1 MMQQVYNFLY
11 IFSGL
16 YISGKMA
23 AIIIGCLLL
32 FAALWFSRRVKGALT
47 RIIVAVIVM
56 AAYLVALHFFPVYS
70 YGNMLLC
77 EFLAPIIA
85 IGIAWM
91 SRTVSSIPL
100 KVFALGM
107 GLLMY
112 YFPNIVN
119 LLR

>member
-16 YISGKMA
+16 YISEKMA

-32 FAALWFSRRVKGALT
+32 LASLWFSKRAKSVLT
-47 RIIVAVIVM
+47 RIIVAAIVM
-56 AAYLVALHFFPVYS
+56 VGYSMVLHFSPVYS

-91 SRTVSSIPL
+91 SRTVSSILL

-112 YFPNIVN
+112 YFPSIVN
-119 LLR
+119 LLH